1 MSRELKGIVI
11 ILVVYLV
18 GEIISRLI
26 GGFMP
31 GSILGMILLFALLQ
45 GGVVAEDDIKGV
57 CNFMLNNMMLLF
69 VPVTVG
75 IMISYQIISEDWL
88 SIILSLVAST
98 VMVIIVAGGLQQY
111 LGRKWKK

>member
-11 ILVVYLV
+11 VLSVYLL

-31 GSILGMILLFALLQ
+31 GSILGMIILFVLLQ
-45 GGVVAEDDIKGV
+45 CGVVKEEDIKGV

-75 IMISYQIISEDWL
+75 IMISYTIISDDWISIVL
-88 SIILSLVAST
+88 SVMAST
-98 VMVIIVAGGLQQY
+98 AIVIVVVGRLQQF
-111 LGRKWKK
+111 LGRRWKK

>member
-1 MSRELKGIVI
+1 MSRELKGIAI
-11 ILVVYLV
+11 ILGVYLL
-18 GEIISRLI
+18 GEVISRLI

-31 GSILGMILLFALLQ
+31 GSIIGMILLFISLQ
-45 GGVVAEDDIKGV
+45 SGIVKEEDVKGV

-75 IMISYQIISEDWL
+75 IMISYTIISDAWL
-88 SIILSLVAST
+88 TILISLIIST
-98 VMVIIVAGGLQQY
+98 AMVIIVVGLLQQT